1 MSIRA
6 TPITFGTIPTRKV
19 SYMPEDTSF
28 HNLFSILQFGLPS
41 LMKKAPGVY
50 LFKIAASKRKKKG
63 WYIVRILFS
72 INLIFPV

>member
-6 TPITFGTIPTRKV
+6 TPITFGTVPTRLV

-50 LFKIAASKRKKKG
+50 LLKITASKRKKG

-72 INLIFPV
+72 INLMFPV